1 MARGSSPDG
10 ARVLRLTAVARQPD
24 GIFRDTSVQ
33 KLESVADQLTGLAA
47 GRVVFAL
54 TEGWRTVYERLLRSP
69 GLRTYR
75 SVAWVRTP
83 DYWQDPPGRQS
94 MRVNFEAAA
103 HGVAVERTVILADA
117 LWPARARRPVR
128 AVLPWIEEQHT
139 RGVRVSLV
147 REAEAG
153 REPDL
158 LADTGLY
165 GTRAVGVQELDDSG
179 RTLKVTLDLDPQAV
193 RVAEERWRRLALYA
207 VPFGNIRDDVEPSR

>member
-1 MARGSSPDG
+1 VARGSSPDG

-117 LWPARARRPVR
+117 LWPARARLPVR
-128 AVLPWIEEQHT
+128 AVLPWIEEQHA

-179 RTLKVTLDLDPQAV
+179 RTLKFTLDLDPQAV